1 MLDLVSKTDAKMI
14 ALLSMIT
21 AQLLL
26 IYKISNKI
34 GSIFEAKINS
44 F

>member
-1 MLDLVSKTDAKMI
+1 
-14 ALLSMIT
+14 MIT

-26 IYKISNKI
+26 MYKIGNKI

-44 F
+44 FWTHYN